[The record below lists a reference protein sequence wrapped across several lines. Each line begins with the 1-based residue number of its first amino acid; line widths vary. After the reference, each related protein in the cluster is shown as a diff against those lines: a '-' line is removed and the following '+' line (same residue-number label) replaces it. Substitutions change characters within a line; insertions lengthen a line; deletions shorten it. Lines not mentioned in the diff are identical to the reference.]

1 MWKVL
6 HAFGTAAAVTAAL
19 ACASVVWASLMIT
32 DPAGARVVR
41 VDSTGA
47 VETFGPPPGG
57 ANLLVRP
64 WDIVAALDGDL
75 DVVDFATDRL
85 VRIDGRTGTQSI
97 VRESD
102 LDPTDVGDVP
112 NSIDVFEDDLGLLHF
127 YVSASDGLHVAS
139 EQIGGGFQDA

>member
-1 MWKVL
+1 
-6 HAFGTAAAVTAAL
+6 
-19 ACASVVWASLMIT
+19 
-32 DPAGARVVR
+32 VR

-64 WDIVAALDGDL
+64 WDIVAAPDGDL
-75 DVVDFATDRL
+75 YVVDFATDRL

-139 EQIGGGFQDA
+139 EQLGGGLQDA